1 METTNMQP
9 NNGQEQ
15 EEEVVIAEIFFHYF
29 RHWKWFLLSIF
40 ICAAT
45 GFLYLKYT
53 TKEYKVASK
62 TLIKDNKKGQTGLDY
77 NAFED
82 LGISTPR
89 GSFDNE
95 IELLSSKT
103 LLREV
108 ADSLKIGI
116 SYYVKGRIKAQE
128 IYTSTPLFV
137 SVANQSNSGSFTINS
152 TGENTFTINSE
163 KEKFQ
168 RTFTINEEVSSPW
181 GVLSFKKNPFGT
193 ASFPIEVTLHSPKYY
208 PKIQVTPI
216 NKTSTVV
223 EVSMVTPTPQKGED
237 IINTLIGIYNRRAV
251 EEKNYVATNTI
262 RFIDERFAVIS
273 GELESAEKE
282 VEAYKRA
289 QGLTNIEAEA
299 QLYLSASSDYDKRIS
314 ELETQL
320 NTLRSIKNYVMSP
333 DSKGS
338 GAPANVGLTDPT
350 ILNLI
355 SKYNEEIL
363 AKNRNTIGVTDA
375 NPIVREYDDRI
386 TLLKDNLL
394 KGITISESSMQ
405 TTLRELRKQENI
417 YLSRARGLSTQE
429 RESRELY
436 RQKDIKESLFIYLM
450 QKREETGLSLA
461 LATPNALEIDKAE
474 RSQNPVSPKRNVVAL
489 AALLLGVI
497 IPILVIYIRDLF
509 DYKLHSKEQLQKT
522 VKAPFL
528 GEVPIIKSDKIFPT
542 QHVRSGIAEKF
553 RIITSNL
560 GFIVSGDRT
569 RTVMVTSS
577 FSGEGKSFFS
587 QNLAMSLATLG
598 KKTLLI
604 DLDMRKSMTNKTLGM
619 DPGQGVAMFLSDPSL
634 KVSDITFSAA
644 EHHKN
649 LDIIPVTMSPPN
661 PAELLASDRLDLLF
675 ESVKE
680 KYDFIV
686 VDTAP
691 IGLVADAFRI
701 NQFADAS
708 IFVTRA
714 DYTDKSSLLDIESMY
729 RNNKLRN
736 LTTVINAISISKQ
749 YGYGYGNKKNNYY
762 TEENS

>member
-9 NNGQEQ
+9 NNELQQ
-15 EEEVVIAEIFFHYF
+15 EEGVSVVENFFHYF

-40 ICAAT
+40 ICITVA
-45 GFLYLKYT
+45 FFYLRYT
-53 TKEYKVASK
+53 TKEYKVYARV
-62 TLIKDNKKGQTGLDY
+62 LIKDNQSGKTGLDY

-95 IELLSSKT
+95 IELLGSKT

-108 ADSLKIGI
+108 ADSLKIRT
-116 SYYVKGRIKAQE
+116 SYYVKGKIKTQE

-137 SVANQSNSGSFTINS
+137 SVVNQTASGYFTIDSDGEDSFTIS
-152 TGENTFTINSE
+152 SEEENFQKKFTID
-163 KEKFQ
+163 
-168 RTFTINEEVSSPW
+168 EEVSTPW
-181 GVLSFKKNPFGT
+181 GLLSFKKNPFGT
-193 ASFPIEVTLHSPKYY
+193 VSFPIDVYLSSPKYHPY
-208 PKIQVTPI
+208 VSIVPI
-216 NKTSTVV
+216 NKASTVV
-223 EVSMVTPTPQKGED
+223 EVSMITPTPQKGED
-237 IINTLIGIYNRRAV
+237 IINTLVGIYNQRAV
-251 EEKNYVATNTI
+251 AEKNYVANNTI
-262 RFIDERFAVIS
+262 DFIDERFSVIS
-273 GELESAEKE
+273 KDLKDAEKD
-282 VEAYKRA
+282 VENYMRS

-314 ELETQL
+314 ELETQIS
-320 NTLRSIKNYVMSP
+320 TLRSIKDYVMSP
-333 DSKGS
+333 NSKGS

-350 ILNLI
+350 ILSLI

-363 AKNRNTIGVTDA
+363 AKNRATIGVTEV

-394 KGITISESSMQ
+394 KGIAISESSMQ

-461 LATPNALEIDKAE
+461 LATPNALVIDAAE
-474 RSQNPVSPKRNVVAL
+474 YSPVPVAPKGNVILL
-489 AALLLGVI
+489 AALIIGLI
-497 IPILVIYIRDLF
+497 IPILIIYIYDLF
-509 DYKLHSKEQLQKT
+509 DNKLRSKDQLLAI

-528 GEVPIIKSDKIFPT
+528 GDVPLAKSDKIFPVLN
-542 QHVRSGIAEKF
+542 VRSGIAERF

-560 GFIVSGDRT
+560 GFIVASKQAKII
-569 RTVMVTSS
+569 MVTSS
-577 FSGEGKSFFS
+577 SPGEGKSFFS

-604 DLDMRKSMTNKTLGM
+604 DMDMRKSRMNKALNM
-619 DPGQGVAMFLSDPSL
+619 NPSQGIAMFLSDPSL
-634 KVSDITFSAA
+634 KVSDVILPATDRR
-644 EHHKN
+644 HKN
-649 LDIIPVTMSPPN
+649 LDIIPVKISPPN
-661 PAELLASDRLDLLF
+661 PAELLASDRLDMLF
-675 ESVKE
+675 AAIKE
-680 KYDFIV
+680 EYDFVI

-714 DYTDKSSLLDIESMY
+714 NYTYKSSLSDIESLY

-736 LTTVINAISISKQ
+736 LTTVINAMPAPKQ
-749 YGYGYGNKKNNYY
+749 YGYGYGDKKHGYY
-762 TEENS
+762 IEES

>member
-1 METTNMQP
+1 METTNMQF
-9 NNGQEQ
+9 NNEPQ
-15 EEEVVIAEIFFHYF
+15 EEEVSIIEIFFHYF
-29 RHWKWFLLSIF
+29 RHWKWFLLSVF
-40 ICAAT
+40 ICVFAA
-45 GFLYLKYT
+45 FLYLKYT
-53 TKEYKVASK
+53 TKEYKVSAK
-62 TLIKDNKKGQTGLDY
+62 VLIKDNKRGQTGLDY

-95 IELLSSKT
+95 IEMIASKT

-108 ADSLKIGI
+108 ADSLKIGVRY
-116 SYYVKGRIKAQE
+116 SVKGRVKSQE
-128 IYTSTPLFV
+128 IYNSTPLFV
-137 SVANQSNSGSFTINS
+137 SVANQTSSGFFTIDS
-152 TGENTFTINSE
+152 KGEDAFTITS
-163 KEKFQ
+163 KEEEFQ
-168 RTFTINEEVSSPW
+168 RTFTIDEEVSSPW
-181 GVLSFKKNPFGT
+181 GLLTFKKNPFGT
-193 ASFPIEVTLHSPKYY
+193 AAFPIEVSLLSSRYY
-208 PKIQVTPI
+208 PSVQVTPI
-216 NKTSTVV
+216 SKTSTVV
-223 EVSMVTPTPQKGED
+223 NITTTTPTPQKGED
-237 IINTLIGIYNRRAV
+237 IINTLVGIYNQRSIDD
-251 EEKNYVATNTI
+251 KNYVATNTI
-262 RFIDERFAVIS
+262 RFIDERFVIIS
-273 GELESAEKE
+273 GELESAEKD
-282 VEAYKRA
+282 VENYKRS
-289 QGLTNIEAEA
+289 QGLTDIEAEA
-299 QLYLSASSDYDKRIS
+299 RLYLSASSDYDRRIS

-320 NTLRSIKNYVMSP
+320 STLRSIKDYVMSP

-363 AKNRNTIGVTDA
+363 AKNRATIGVKEA

-394 KGITISESSMQ
+394 KGISISESSMQ

-461 LATPNALEIDKAE
+461 LATPNALVIDVAE
-474 RSQNPVSPKRNVVAL
+474 KNSVPVSPKSNVILL
-489 AALLLGVI
+489 AALLIGVI
-497 IPILVIYIRDLF
+497 VPIMIIYIRDLF
-509 DYKLHSKEQLQKT
+509 DNKLRSKEQLLAT

-528 GEVPIIKSDKIFPT
+528 GDVPVAKSDKVVFPVVN
-542 QHVRSGIAEKF
+542 VRSGIAEKF

-560 GFIVSGDRT
+560 GFITSGDQSKII
-569 RTVMVTSS
+569 MITSS

-604 DLDMRKSMTNKTLGM
+604 DMDMRKSLTNKTLGM
-619 DPGQGVAMFLSDPSL
+619 DPNQGVAMFLSDSNL
-634 KVSDITFSAA
+634 KLSDVIFSTTI
-644 EHHKN
+644 HHKN
-649 LDIIPVTMSPPN
+649 LDIIPVKMTPPN
-661 PAELLASDRLDLLF
+661 PAELLASDRLDTLF
-675 ESVKE
+675 AAAKE
-680 KYDFIV
+680 KYDYII

-708 IFVTRA
+708 IFVTRTN
-714 DYTDKSSLLDIESMY
+714 YTYKSSLSDIESLY
-729 RNNKLRN
+729 KNNKLRN
-736 LTTVINAISISKQ
+736 LTTIINAMPASQQ
-749 YGYGYGNKKNNYY
+749 YGYGYGEKKNKYY
-762 TEENS
+762 TEES